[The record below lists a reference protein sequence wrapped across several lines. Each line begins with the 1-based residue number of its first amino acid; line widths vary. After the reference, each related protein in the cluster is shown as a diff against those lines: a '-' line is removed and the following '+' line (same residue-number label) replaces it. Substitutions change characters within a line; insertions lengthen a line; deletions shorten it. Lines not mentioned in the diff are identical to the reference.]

1 MAGAAAIDS
10 EDVPLEPSATRPV
23 RHSNCSP
30 SEPPLPSV
38 SIVICTRHR
47 PDELRNCLQGISRL
61 NPGPDEILVIDN
73 SEGDSATESAA
84 RTYGVRYLVERGA
97 GLSHAR
103 NRGLHESN
111 SEIVVYID
119 DDAVPDEQWLGQIVA
134 PFADPKMAMVSGE
147 VEPEGWKRD
156 RAAPLRLL
164 SRDDPQ
170 WFEIAT
176 FGGLGMGT
184 SMAVR
189 KSVGSVWKGFDT
201 RLGRGAPI
209 RIGEESEAAA
219 ALVALGYRAAMAPAA
234 IVHHPLKP
242 IDRKNLVQ
250 EAANSIAYWLL
261 LLCEFPGHRLDLVR
275 FLYRRLQGKNLSWPR
290 DPQTPGDFVSSGW
303 GIRFKAAVAGIRLYL
318 RSRKFRTKRTPR

>member
-1 MAGAAAIDS
+1 LTGAASIES
-10 EDVPLEPSATRPV
+10 EDVALEPSATRPV
-23 RHSNCSP
+23 KHSNFSP

-38 SIVICTRHR
+38 SVVICTRHR

-61 NPGPDEILVIDN
+61 TPGPDEILVIDN
-73 SEGDSATESAA
+73 SEGDPETENVA
-84 RTYGVRYLVERGA
+84 RAYGVRYLVERGS
-97 GLSHAR
+97 GLSYAR
-103 NRGLHESN
+103 NRGLAEST

-119 DDAVPDEQWLGQIVA
+119 DDAVPDEHWLEQIVA

-156 RAAPLRLL
+156 RSAPIRLL
-164 SRDDPQ
+164 SRDDPR

-189 KSVGSVWKGFDT
+189 KSVFAVWKGFDP

-219 ALVALGYRAAMAPAA
+219 TLVALGYRAAMAPAA

-242 IDRKNLVQ
+242 IDRKNLVG

-275 FLYRRLQGKNLSWPR
+275 FLYRRLRGKSLSWPR

-303 GIRFKAAVAGIRLYL
+303 RVRLQAGIAGIRLYL
-318 RSRKFRTKRTPR
+318 HSRKRRAR